1 VTGATPIEFRLLGP
15 LEAGPP
21 GTTVPLGGA
30 KQRALLAILLLH
42 ANEVV
47 SSDRLT
53 DGVWGE
59 QPPATAATALQ
70 VYVSRLRKLLGPELL
85 VTQPPGYALRVDP
98 EQLDV
103 ARFERLLARARE
115 ARSRDQTD
123 EAASLLRS
131 ALDLWRGPALGDL
144 YFEPFAQ
151 AEIGRLEELRLAAL
165 EERIDADLALGRHAE
180 LIGELEALAAE
191 NPLRERLR
199 GQLMLALYRSG
210 RQAEALEAY
219 QAGRRVLVEEL
230 GIEPSAELQR
240 LERAILTQDAA
251 LGAEERSGV
260 ATVLFLDLGV
270 LGEIE
275 AVGDRAFNVAAGEL
289 GRAGARVERGLADA
303 ALATFEDAPAALR
316 AALAV
321 RERLRTD
328 VGDSVA
334 PRIGLATAEVHR
346 GERTSGP
353 AVVLAARRV
362 RSARPGEI
370 LVGERTAAAA
380 GSGFEL
386 RRRGDA
392 YVLVG

>member
-1 VTGATPIEFRLLGP
+1 MEFRLLGP
-15 LEAGPP
+15 VEAGEP
-21 GTTVPLGGA
+21 GTTLPLGGA

-42 ANEVV
+42 VNEVV
-47 SSDRLT
+47 SSDGLA
-53 DGVWGE
+53 DGLWGE
-59 QPPATAATALQ
+59 RPPATAATALQ

-85 VTQPPGYALRVDP
+85 VTQAPGYVLRVDP
-98 EQLDV
+98 DQVDV
-103 ARFERLLARARE
+103 RRFEGLVARARE
-115 ARSRDQTD
+115 ARSLGRTE
-123 EAASLLRS
+123 EAASLLHS
-131 ALDLWRGPALGDL
+131 ALGLWRGPALADL
-144 YFEPFAQ
+144 SFEPFAQ

-165 EERIDADLALGRHAE
+165 EDRIDADLALGRHAE
-180 LIGELEALAAE
+180 LVGELEGLVAQH
-191 NPLRERLR
+191 PLRERLR

-230 GIEPSAELQR
+230 GIEPSAQLQR
-240 LERAILTQDAA
+240 LERAILTQDAGLA
-251 LGAEERSGV
+251 AEGRAGV

-275 AVGDRAFNVAAGEL
+275 AVGDRAFDVAASEL

-303 ALATFEDAPAALR
+303 ALAAFDDAPAALR

-321 RERLRTD
+321 RDRLQAE
-328 VGDSVA
+328 VGESVA

-392 YVLVG
+392 YVLLKSS